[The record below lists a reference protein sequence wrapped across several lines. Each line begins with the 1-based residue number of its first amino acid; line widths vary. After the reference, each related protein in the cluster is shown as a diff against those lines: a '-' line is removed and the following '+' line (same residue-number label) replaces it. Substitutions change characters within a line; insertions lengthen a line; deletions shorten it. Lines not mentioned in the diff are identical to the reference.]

1 MLTVVIWGSSLPFFS
16 LYCLRFLNVVMC
28 VCVLNRF
35 SRVWLCDPMNCSP
48 IGTSVHGIFPSRI
61 LEWVAISSSRGSSR
75 SRDQTLISCI
85 SCIAGRLFTCWAI
98 GKPPVLSLKCLISSQ
113 YHFIIRGEESK
124 FPMNSGSFCVV
135 SGKDRVHLLR
145 KMTLEKWIQ
154 KEKVNVR
161 HWLLHSC

>member
-75 SRDQTLISCI
+75 SRDQTHISCI
-85 SCIAGRLFTCWAI
+85 SCTGRQILYNWAI
-98 GKPPVLSLKCLISSQ
+98 WEAGYNINFNCSQLIPRFDPYQLQWKDLPEKYMATHSSILAWEIPWTGAT
-113 YHFIIRGEESK
+113 FMGLAES
-124 FPMNSGSFCVV
+124 
-135 SGKDRVHLLR
+135 D
-145 KMTLEKWIQ
+145 TT
-154 KEKVNVR
+154 
-161 HWLLHSC
+161 